1 MNKIVTDSA
10 GWLSSAQ
17 TFLSGTRLF
26 SLVGVPGQV

>member
-10 GWLSSAQ
+10 YCMSSAQ

-26 SLVGVPGQV
+26 SLVGVPGRV